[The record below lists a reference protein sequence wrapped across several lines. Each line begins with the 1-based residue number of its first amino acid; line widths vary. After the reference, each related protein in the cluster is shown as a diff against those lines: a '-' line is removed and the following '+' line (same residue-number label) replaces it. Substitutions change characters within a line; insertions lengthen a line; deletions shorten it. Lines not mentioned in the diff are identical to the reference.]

1 MNRINPINV
10 TKNAW
15 KQMTK
20 VIQITG
26 NQYGFLYSASS
37 GGCNGFNFELDLL
50 DKETYQKI
58 INNKFHTVLNDESSK
73 LYVDPISEMY
83 LLGTTIDY
91 ISEDYKNGV
100 FESKFE
106 FIINKDLMSSCGCG
120 ISFSP
125 KNL

>member
-100 FESKFE
+100 FESKFK